1 MLYFGEMKHLLL
13 LIFSFPISVFAF
25 NSSESLI
32 EFCHNRLEPKYVK
45 NLTIDSSNLMS
56 FKNRGGLG
64 GGGVCWWH
72 SRFQR
77 NALYLT
83 YFSPDK
89 EKLPAHEIPWL
100 LRRIRNAN
108 DVLEIPGFENFQ
120 EFSSYYKNEIQ
131 EELETWQRFEGL
143 RFTWIRGLRGSSR
156 VSADWLRK
164 LMDNLFEEVEE
175 KNNIGYQKLQMKGLK
190 AHAWLVINMVK
201 LENGY
206 DLEVLDSN
214 LPDMTTMYQYRYG
227 DTHLVYADGSQF
239 TPYMEYVNEMER
251 INSAIS
257 RACNTAGEN

>member
-1 MLYFGEMKHLLL
+1 MRFLLL
-13 LIFSFPISVFAF
+13 FIFSFGLNAF
-25 NSSESLI
+25 SASESLDQ
-32 EFCHNRLEPKYVK
+32 FCEDRFEPKFVK
-45 NLTIDSSNLMS
+45 SLTLDPTNLMS
-56 FKNRGGLG
+56 FKNHGGLA

-108 DVLEIPGFENFQ
+108 EVLEIPGFSNFQ
-120 EFSSYYKNEIQ
+120 EFSSHYKNEIQ
-131 EELETWQRFEGL
+131 EELETWQRFEGF
-143 RFTWIRGLRGSSR
+143 RFTWIRGFRGSSR
-156 VSADWLRK
+156 VSPEWMRK

-175 KNNIGYQKLQMKGLK
+175 KNNIGYQKLQMKGIK
-190 AHAWLVINMVK
+190 AHAWLVINMIK

-214 LPDMTTMYQYRYG
+214 LPDMTMMYQYRHG
-227 DTHLVYADGSQF
+227 DTHLVYADGAQF
-239 TPYMEYVNEMER
+239 TPYLEYVNEMER

-257 RACNTAGEN
+257 RACKPMPLN